1 MIKKILS
8 LSVML
13 LSLYTEECY
22 TQLTYRYEIGIG
34 KSPYYR
40 HEISKVLNVAV
51 GYSFFEEL
59 NAYGG
64 INLFNQ
70 SSYVF
75 KSELGN
81 ELEQYN
87 VAGKESF
94 TSFLL
99 QGGLHYSISI
109 IKIDTKQSSQVKK
122 RIGIFPEL
130 NAYFNPHVKRKY
142 EDREG
147 NKYKAPRST
156 QLAFGVGGGLF
167 YGSWRR
173 YLAIK
178 YECNTIGT
186 LDSIAK
192 VADDVNKESKYNH
205 IVSLLFTL
213 R

>member
-1 MIKKILS
+1 MKNKILILAIFLFS
-8 LSVML
+8 FI
-13 LSLYTEECY
+13 TEECFA
-22 TQLTYRYEIGIG
+22 QITYRYEIGIG

-40 HEISKVLNVAV
+40 HEVSKVLNVAI

-64 INLFNQ
+64 INMFNQ
-70 SSYVF
+70 SSYVL

-99 QGGLHYSISI
+99 QGGIHYSITLI
-109 IKIDTKQSSQVKK
+109 TFDTKQSSQVKK
-122 RIGIFPEL
+122 RIGIFPEV
-130 NAYFNPHVKRKY
+130 NTYFNPHVKRKY

-147 NKYKAPRST
+147 NKYKTPAST
-156 QLAFGVGGGLF
+156 QLAYGFGGGIL
-167 YGSWRR
+167 YGSWKR
-173 YLAIK
+173 YVAIK

-186 LDSIAK
+186 LDSIVK
-192 VADDVNKESKYNH
+192 VANDISKDSKYNH
-205 IVSLLFTL
+205 MISLLFIL